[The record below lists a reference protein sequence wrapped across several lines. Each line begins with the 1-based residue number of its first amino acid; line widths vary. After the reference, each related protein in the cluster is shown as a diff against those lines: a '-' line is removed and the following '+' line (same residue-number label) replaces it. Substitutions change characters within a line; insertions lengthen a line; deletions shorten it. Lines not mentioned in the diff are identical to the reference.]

1 MMGMVIMYWIL
12 YAVMLAGWVV
22 GLIALWK
29 LMRAHEDLAKTLA
42 GIARTLRSQPSPTSP
57 DTDRR

>member
-1 MMGMVIMYWIL
+1 MVVVMIIIYGG
-12 YAVMLAGWVV
+12 MLAGWVV
-22 GLIALWK
+22 SLVALWK

-57 DTDRR
+57 DTGRT